1 MQGNES
7 LHHLDRKLSI
17 FTYRGYGR
25 RNSGDPPLKTEKNID
40 PFAPLDQ
47 NGTKRTTINFTVLS
61 ADMVLKK
68 EAPPGKNSKKESMF
82 AVFTADMLK
91 EKGAPRPVLKKRENN
106 VYRFYRGYGRR
117 KRSAPR

>member
-25 RNSGDPPLKTEKNID
+25 RNSADPPLKLKKRTYID

-47 NGTKRTTINFTVLS
+47 TGTKKTTINFTVLI

-68 EAPPGKNSKKESMF
+68 EAPPGKNGKKESIF
-82 AVFTADMLK
+82 AVFTADMVK
-91 EKGAPRPVLKKRENN
+91 EKGP
-106 VYRFYRGYGRR
+106 
-117 KRSAPR
+117 

>member
-47 NGTKRTTINFTVLS
+47 NGTKRTTINFTVLI

-68 EAPPGKNSKKESMF
+68 EAPGKNGKKESMF
-82 AVFTADMLK
+82 AVFTADMVK
-91 EKGAPRPVLKKRENN
+91 DKGAP
-106 VYRFYRGYGRR
+106 
-117 KRSAPR
+117 PR

>member
-17 FTYRGYGR
+17 FTYRAYGR

-47 NGTKRTTINFTVLS
+47 NGTKRTTINCTVLI

-68 EAPPGKNSKKESMF
+68 EAPPGKNGKNIKCSMF
-82 AVFTADMLK
+82 TVFTAQM
-91 EKGAPRPVLKKRENN
+91 PRINPVTPATTLNSTA
-106 VYRFYRGYGRR
+106 RFDG
-117 KRSAPR
+117 